1 MLELRD
7 AFRKLQ
13 DMKSMHKMQLH
24 FYITVKTAKTKIR
37 KTVPLTLTS
46 KRANCQHLGINLV
59 KKVNNLY
66 AEDES
71 N

>member
-1 MLELRD
+1 M
-7 AFRKLQ
+7 
-13 DMKSMHKMQLH
+13 
-24 FYITVKTAKTKIR
+24 KTAKTKIK

-59 KKVNNLY
+59 KKVDNLY